1 MDPLEAS
8 SGCGPGALAA
18 YFLFFALAHSLLA
31 DVRAKELARRAFPG
45 AHRWYRLSFV
55 LLAVISTVPFL
66 YILAFLPGRSLYVVP
81 WPWSLLLRTAQA
93 LAAIGAALAI
103 VQTGLLSFLGLAH
116 LISGKHAGRLV
127 TGGLYC
133 HVRNPLF
140 LFGALFLWLFPAMTS
155 SLIVF
160 NLMATAYFYLGALH
174 EERALLK
181 EFGPAYQEYKKRVPM
196 FIPRW
201 RCSRASLAP

>member
-1 MDPLEAS
+1 M
-8 SGCGPGALAA
+8 SGYGPWALAA
-18 YFLFFALAHSLLA
+18 YFLLFALAHSLLA
-31 DVRAKELARRAFPG
+31 DARAKDLARRAFPG
-45 AHRWYRLSFV
+45 ADRWYRLLFV

-66 YILAFLPGRSLYVVP
+66 YILAFMPGRSLYVVP
-81 WPWSLLLRTAQA
+81 WPWSLLLRAGQA
-93 LAAIGAALAI
+93 LAALGAALALEE
-103 VQTGLLSFLGLAH
+103 TGLLSFLGLSQ

-155 SLIVF
+155 SLLVF
-160 NLMATAYFYLGALH
+160 NLMATAYFYIGALH
-174 EERALLK
+174 EERALRK
-181 EFGPAYQEYKKRVPM
+181 EFGPAYQEYKKKVPM

-201 RCSRASLAP
+201 RCSRAASAS